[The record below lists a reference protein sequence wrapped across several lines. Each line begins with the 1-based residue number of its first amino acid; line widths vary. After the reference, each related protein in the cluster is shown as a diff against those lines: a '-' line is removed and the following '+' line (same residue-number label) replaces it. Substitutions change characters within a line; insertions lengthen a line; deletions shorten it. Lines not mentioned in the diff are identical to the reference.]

1 MGNQVKKLNI
11 PTSPVEE
18 HKSIDP
24 PHTPGPSPSSDML
37 QTPKLPPSF
46 LPSPESLRIKKV
58 IDLGKLNKPG
68 KLLLND
74 RTKLVPSTPK
84 LQMIDDKM
92 VRDWNKSKNID
103 FIDEEDLRSIKREPL
118 ENPFLTTKSNTT
130 KPIIKN
136 TIDYSQYNEFINK
149 STGKK
154 IIKKLNS
161 KQRII
166 KPKRLFQPKVKLL
179 SDDKEFEI
187 FKD

>member
-1 MGNQVKKLNI
+1 MGNQVKNLNS
-11 PTSPVEE
+11 PSSPVEE
-18 HKSIDP
+18 DKLP
-24 PHTPGPSPSSDML
+24 QTPGSSTSPNML

-46 LPSPESLRIKKV
+46 LPSPESLKITKV
-58 IDLGKLNKPG
+58 IDMGKLSKPG
-68 KLLLND
+68 KLVWNE

-84 LQMIDDKM
+84 LQIIDDKM

-103 FIDEEDLRSIKREPL
+103 FIEEEDLRSIKREKL
-118 ENPFLTTKSNTT
+118 ENPFLSTATTRNK
-130 KPIIKN
+130 IIKN

-149 STGKK
+149 TTGKK